1 MKLEVLLNES
11 LERLQEFKVD
21 SPVLQAE
28 SILVHVL
35 SCSRGGMVPEETDL
49 ELEAEEVQ
57 RVRNLVAGREEK
69 TPVEYFREPLT
80 FGGIQVSCSPKACI
94 PRSDSEV
101 LVDLTVCELQG
112 KPGGTLIDVG
122 TGVGA
127 IALAI
132 AKGLPSWHVIGT
144 DITMGCL
151 MVAHQNTRK
160 YLPEA
165 SDRISWEVSDLLA
178 QVDEQVECVV
188 GNLPYVRSEFLKRG
202 EGEHSVE
209 PDGALDGGGDGLEF
223 IRRVIPQAAE
233 MSHRLFLEAGPL
245 QTDAVAE
252 LMQQAGYNRIE
263 VFKDFQ
269 ARERFVFGYKK

>member
-1 MKLEVLLNES
+1 MKLEALLNES
-11 LERLQEFKVD
+11 LERLHEFHVD

-28 SILVHVL
+28 SSLVHVL
-35 SCSRGGMVPEETDL
+35 SCSRGGMVPEDTEL
-49 ELEAEEVQ
+49 ELEADEVK
-57 RVRNLVAGREEK
+57 RVRDLVASRQEK
-69 TPVEYFREPLT
+69 KPVEYFREPVN

-101 LVDLTVCELQG
+101 LVDLTICELQG
-112 KPGGTLIDVG
+112 KPGGTLVDVG

-132 AKGLPSWHVIGT
+132 ANGLPNWHVIGT

-151 MVAHQNTRK
+151 MVAHQNTQK

-178 QVDEQVECVV
+178 QIDEQVECVV
-188 GNLPYVRSEFLKRG
+188 GNLPYVRSEFLERK
-202 EGEHSVE
+202 EGEHSAE
-209 PDGALDGGGDGLEF
+209 PDGALNGGEDGLEF
-223 IRRVIPQAAE
+223 IRRVIPQAVE
-233 MSHRLFLEAGPL
+233 MSPRLFLEAGPL
-245 QTDAVAE
+245 QAEAVAD
-252 LMQQAGYNRIE
+252 LMQQAGYDRIE

-269 ARERFVFGYKK
+269 ARERFVFGYKT